1 MVVDDDRLAT
11 LRAWLDATPAETAGL
26 AVLLTGAAAVAG
38 LVWWMSMPGT
48 APGTT
53 GVPAPVPSATSP
65 ALLTV
70 HVAGAVHRPGVVTL
84 AYGTRVADAITAA
97 GGARPDGVLDT
108 VNLARL
114 LEDGERVLVPSA
126 EDPAPAGQ
134 DGAGGT
140 AARPDGR
147 LDLNRATAGELEELP
162 GIGPVLAQRIVDHRE
177 DHGPFTQVGDLREV
191 PGIGE
196 RTFQTLAELV
206 TV

>member
-1 MVVDDDRLAT
+1 MPVDEDRLAT

-26 AVLLTGAAAVAG
+26 AVLLTGAVAAAG
-38 LVWWMSMPGT
+38 LVWWTSTPGAASGT
-48 APGTT
+48 AEG
-53 GVPAPVPSATSP
+53 PAPVPTATAP
-65 ALLTV
+65 VLLTV

-84 AYGTRVADAITAA
+84 PHGSRVTDAIDAA

-114 LEDGERVLVPSA
+114 LEDGERVLVPSV
-126 EDPAPAGQ
+126 EDPVPAG
-134 DGAGGT
+134 DGADS

-147 LDLNRATAGELEELP
+147 LDLNRATASELEELP

-177 DHGPFTQVGDLREV
+177 DHGPFSQVGDLREV

-206 TV
+206 AV